1 MTELERC
8 DLEIRNIEM
17 LLRNGHTDLPGLLLA
32 LVDWRTER
40 NLLMADRENKLGL
53 PRTDSETERD

>member
-8 DLEIRNIEM
+8 DLEIRAIER
-17 LLRNGHTDLPGLLLA
+17 LLRNGHPDLPGLLLA
-32 LVDWRTER
+32 LVDWRAER
-40 NLLMADRENKLGL
+40 NLLIADMENKRGL